1 MASNSTSP
9 PSEDYTSG
17 TDLTNIPTEEERQ
30 IDTTTWMIAKHKKLQ
45 HMVEFHEEY
54 QRVFGEKASIR
65 TIMKNRI
72 THMNPPMPDVVC
84 KEEMQNA
91 TLDNDV
97 IIEYIT
103 DAQGR
108 KIKKLK
114 PLLIKSEPDRE
125 HVHHIHS
132 DDNLPSIPEDNFT
145 QKREITVNSYSET
158 ISCESSSEDRTLTA
172 ETEDT
177 STSME
182 DHIEDSTN
190 ITKKENNVTE
200 VESTLHQIA
209 SSLQSTAGA
218 YMTLASC
225 IHKLEPYKIL
235 QIVAQIPPLPINVP
249 MPIRKALSVDDE
261 EKIVNHLICGEYE
274 LTKTSWSKLQKKYS
288 VTRGRIYSVLKGKR
302 MPGGSQ
308 YRQLKKHARKL
319 ETTTSIT
326 SSESD

>member
-17 TDLTNIPTEEERQ
+17 TDLSIIPTEEERQ
-30 IDTTTWMIAKHKKLQ
+30 IDTDTWTITKHKKLQ

-54 QRVFGEKASIR
+54 QCVFGEKASIR
-65 TIMKNRI
+65 TIMKNQI
-72 THMNPPMPDVVC
+72 TCMNPPMPDVVW

-91 TLDNDV
+91 TLDNDI

-103 DAQGR
+103 NAQGR

-145 QKREITVNSYSET
+145 QKREITVNSYSKT
-158 ISCESSSEDRTLTA
+158 ISSESSSEDRTLTA

-190 ITKKENNVTE
+190 ITKKENNVAE
-200 VESTLHQIA
+200 IESALHQIA

-225 IHKLEPYKIL
+225 IHKLEPYKIP
-235 QIVAQIPPLPINVP
+235 QIVAQIPPLPISVP
-249 MPIRKALSVDDE
+249 MPVRKALSVDED
-261 EKIVNHLICGEYE
+261 KIVNHLVRGEYE

-288 VTRGRIYSVLKGKR
+288 VTRGRIYSALKGKR

-308 YRQLKKHARKL
+308 Y
-319 ETTTSIT
+319 
-326 SSESD
+326 

>member
-1 MASNSTSP
+1 MASNSTSS
-9 PSEDYTSG
+9 PSEDCTSG
-17 TDLTNIPTEEERQ
+17 TDLSNIPTKEERQ
-30 IDTTTWMIAKHKKLQ
+30 IDTTTWMIAKCKKLQ

-54 QRVFGEKASIR
+54 QQVFGEKASIR

-114 PLLIKSEPDRE
+114 PLLIKSEPDKE
-125 HVHHIHS
+125 HVHHIRS
-132 DDNLPSIPEDNFT
+132 DDNLPSVPEDNFN
-145 QKREITVNSYSET
+145 QKQEITVNSYSET
-158 ISCESSSEDRTLTA
+158 ISSESSSEDRTLTA
-172 ETEDT
+172 ETDNT

-182 DHIEDSTN
+182 DHIKDNTS
-190 ITKKENNVTE
+190 IKENNVTE
-200 VESTLHQIA
+200 IESALYQVA
-209 SSLQSTAGA
+209 SSLQSAAGA

-225 IHKLEPYKIL
+225 IHKLEPYKIP
-235 QIVAQIPPLPINVP
+235 QVVAQIPPPPINVP
-249 MPIRKALSVDDE
+249 MPIRKALTVDDE
-261 EKIVNHLICGEYE
+261 DKVVNYLIRGEYE

-288 VTRGRIYSVLKGKR
+288 VTRGRIYSALKGKR

-308 YRQLKKHARKL
+308 YQQLKKRARKL

-326 SSESD
+326 SSESN

>member
-1 MASNSTSP
+1 MASHSTSS

-17 TDLTNIPTEEERQ
+17 TDLSNIPPEEERQ

-45 HMVEFHEEY
+45 HMVEFLEEY
-54 QRVFGEKASIR
+54 QCVFGEKASIR
-65 TIMKNRI
+65 TIMRNRI

-91 TLDNDV
+91 TLDNDI

-114 PLLIKSEPDRE
+114 PLLIKSEPDKE

-132 DDNLPSIPEDNFT
+132 DDNLPSVPEDNFT
-145 QKREITVNSYSET
+145 QKREITVNSYSKM
-158 ISCESSSEDRTLTA
+158 ISSESSSEDRTLAA
-172 ETEDT
+172 EMEDT

-182 DHIEDSTN
+182 DHLEDSTN

-200 VESTLHQIA
+200 IESTLHQIA
-209 SSLQSTAGA
+209 SSLQSAAGA

-225 IHKLEPYKIL
+225 MHKLEPYEIP
-235 QIVAQIPPLPINVP
+235 QIVVQVPPTPIDVP
-249 MPIRKALSVDDE
+249 MPIRKALTVDD
-261 EKIVNHLICGEYE
+261 KDKVVNHLIRGEYE
-274 LTKTSWSKLQKKYS
+274 LTKPSWSKLQKKYG
-288 VTRGRIYSVLKGKR
+288 VTRGRIYAALKGKR

-308 YRQLKKHARKL
+308 YQQQRKCARKL
-319 ETTTSIT
+319 ETTTSMT
-326 SSESD
+326 SSESN

>member
-1 MASNSTSP
+1 
-9 PSEDYTSG
+9 
-17 TDLTNIPTEEERQ
+17 
-30 IDTTTWMIAKHKKLQ
+30 
-45 HMVEFHEEY
+45 
-54 QRVFGEKASIR
+54 
-65 TIMKNRI
+65 
-72 THMNPPMPDVVC
+72 MNPPMPDVVC

-132 DDNLPSIPEDNFT
+132 DDKLPSITEDNFT
-145 QKREITVNSYSET
+145 QKREITVNSYSKT
-158 ISCESSSEDRTLTA
+158 ISSESSSEDRTLTA

-190 ITKKENNVTE
+190 VTMKENNVTE
-200 VESTLHQIA
+200 IESTLHQLA
-209 SSLQSTAGA
+209 SSLQSAAGA

-225 IHKLEPYKIL
+225 IHKLEPYKIP
-235 QIVAQIPPLPINVP
+235 QIVAQIPPPPINVP
-249 MPIRKALSVDDE
+249 MPIRKALSVDYED
-261 EKIVNHLICGEYE
+261 KIVNHLICGD
-274 LTKTSWSKLQKKYS
+274 
-288 VTRGRIYSVLKGKR
+288 
-302 MPGGSQ
+302 MN
-308 YRQLKKHARKL
+308 
-319 ETTTSIT
+319 
-326 SSESD
+326 